1 MKKLLGIVV
10 LGLLLSSN
18 AYAGL
23 IYGKET
29 LPIVTKPEGANCTFK
44 NNKGN
49 WNITTPDTIK
59 FKLSKKKLKVTC
71 KKEGYKTKERFIF
84 VRAKDSVLSNM
95 ADHDI
100 IGTDLE
106 TLVTDGIIGAITSN
120 PLHALSS
127 IIFTGI
133 EAAAK
138 VTGKVGNFIKEPVTY
153 ATHLIPNKKI
163 YAQAK
168 NFEIKKK
175 LKEEGYVRFIL
186 IELEKE

>member
-18 AYAGL
+18 AYAGF

-44 NNKGN
+44 NNKGE
-49 WNITTPDTIK
+49 WNITTPDAIK

-84 VRAKDSVLSNM
+84 VRAKDSLISKM
-95 ADHDI
+95 ADYDI

-106 TLVTDGIIGAITSN
+106 TVVTDGILGAITSN
-120 PLHALSS
+120 PLHAISS
-127 IIFTGI
+127 IIFTGV
-133 EAAAK
+133 EAAVK
-138 VTGKVGNFIKEPVTY
+138 VTGKVGTFIKEPVTY

-186 IELEKE
+186 IELEKK

>member
-18 AYAGL
+18 AYAGF

-44 NNKGN
+44 NNKGE

-84 VRAKDSVLSNM
+84 VRAKDSLISKM
-95 ADHDI
+95 ADYDI

-106 TLVTDGIIGAITSN
+106 TVVTDGILGAITSN
-120 PLHALSS
+120 PLHAISS
-127 IIFTGI
+127 IIFTGV
-133 EAAAK
+133 EAAVK
-138 VTGKVGNFIKEPVTY
+138 VTGKVGTFIKEPVTY

-175 LKEEGYVRFIL
+175 LKEEGYIAFIL
-186 IELEKE
+186 IKLEKE

>member
-1 MKKLLGIVV
+1 MKKLLGNVV
-10 LGLLLSSN
+10 LGLLLTSN
-18 AYAGL
+18 SYAGL

-29 LPIVTKPEGANCTFK
+29 LPIVTKPEGANCSLK

-49 WNITTPDTIK
+49 WNVTTPNMIK
-59 FKLSKKKLKVTC
+59 LKLSKKELNVICYKA
-71 KKEGYKTKERFIF
+71 GYKTKEQSIT
-84 VRAKDSVLSNM
+84 VQPKDSLLSKM

-106 TLVTDGIIGAITSN
+106 TLVTDGVIGAITSD
-120 PLHALSS
+120 PLTALGS
-127 IIFTGI
+127 IIVTGV
-133 EAAAK
+133 EAAVK
-138 VTGKVGNFIKEPVTY
+138 VTGKVGTFIKEPVTY

>member
-1 MKKLLGIVV
+1 MKKLLGIMVM
-10 LGLLLSSN
+10 GLLLSSN
-18 AYAGL
+18 AYAGF
-23 IYGKET
+23 IYGKGT
-29 LPIVTKPEGANCTFK
+29 FPVVTKPEGANCTFK
-44 NNKGN
+44 NNKGE

-84 VRAKDSVLSNM
+84 VRAKDSLISKM
-95 ADHDI
+95 ADYDI

-106 TLVTDGIIGAITSN
+106 TVVTDGIIGAITSD

-127 IIFTGI
+127 IIFTGV
-133 EAAAK
+133 EAAVK
-138 VTGKVGNFIKEPVTY
+138 VTGKVGTFIKEPVTY

>member
-18 AYAGL
+18 AYAGF

-44 NNKGN
+44 NNKGE

-84 VRAKDSVLSNM
+84 VRAKDSLISKM
-95 ADHDI
+95 ADYDI

-106 TLVTDGIIGAITSN
+106 TVVTDGIIGAITNN
-120 PLHALSS
+120 PLHALGS
-127 IIFTGI
+127 IIVTGV
-133 EAAAK
+133 EAAVK
-138 VTGKVGNFIKEPVTY
+138 VTGKVGTFIKEPVTY